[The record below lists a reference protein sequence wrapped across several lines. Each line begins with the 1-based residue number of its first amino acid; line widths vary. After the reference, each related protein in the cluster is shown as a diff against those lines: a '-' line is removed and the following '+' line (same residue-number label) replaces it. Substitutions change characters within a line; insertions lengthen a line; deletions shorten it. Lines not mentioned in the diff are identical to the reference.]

1 MNALIYA
8 HSGGG
13 KTVNTTRVL
22 GERNLLISTDN
33 SHVVLRNF
41 ERPNLTIETAA
52 TPKEFIDKCEAAM
65 QSHGYDNI
73 IADNI
78 TDWIDA
84 RVTEMILDPKHQKTD
99 RRQLYQQAYLE
110 IKQLT
115 RMSAFCGGNVIFTA
129 WAEYLEYVDPQTG
142 KPGKKMIPKLPAK
155 IFDNVCGLMNVIGRV
170 SYYNDKDG
178 NRVYG
183 FFLEDND
190 VQFGKD
196 QLFCR
201 KACKPEYL
209 FKEQEA

>member
-22 GERNLLISTDN
+22 GEKNLLISTDN

-41 ERPNLTIETAA
+41 DRPNLEIMTAA
-52 TPKEFIDKCEAAM
+52 TPKDFLETCEKAM
-65 QSHGYDNI
+65 ELKKYNNI
-73 IADNI
+73 IVDNI

-84 RVTEMILDPKHQKTD
+84 RVTEMILDPKHAKTD
-99 RRQLYQQAYLE
+99 RRQLYQQTYLE

-115 RMSAFCGGNVIFTA
+115 RKSAFCGVDVIFTA
-129 WAEYLEYVDPQTG
+129 WAEYLEFVDSQTG

-155 IFDNVCGLMNVIGRV
+155 IFDNICGLMNVIGRV

-183 FFLEDND
+183 FFLEDNEI
-190 VQFGKD
+190 QFGKD

-209 FKEQEA
+209 FTEQEA